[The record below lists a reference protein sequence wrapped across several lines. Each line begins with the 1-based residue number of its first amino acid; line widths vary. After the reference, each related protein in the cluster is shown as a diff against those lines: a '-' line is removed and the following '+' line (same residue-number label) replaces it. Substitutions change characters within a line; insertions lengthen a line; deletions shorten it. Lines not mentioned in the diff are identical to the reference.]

1 MRRPVHTAAL
11 AESRGRA
18 APAGIRS
25 RPATRSGRLD
35 VRLELCYLRLREAYG
50 YVGCLHLLLQAQK
63 LAPPSVGEC
72 VESFTR
78 RRADGKKSERIWR
91 FDRRRVGLAEEI
103 HFGEDDAVRFG
114 RELG

>member
-1 MRRPVHTAAL
+1 MHRPVHTAAL

-18 APAGIRS
+18 APAGTRS
-25 RPATRSGRLD
+25 HRATRSERLHD
-35 VRLELCYLRLREAYG
+35 RLELCYLRLRKAYG

-63 LAPPSVGEC
+63 LAPPGVGEC
-72 VESFTR
+72 VEPLAR

-103 HFGEDDAVRFG
+103 HFGEDDAVRLG